1 VADEISVDIP
11 GLSQALAE
19 MRELPRRVQKRIL
32 LGAAA
37 TGASVIKKEVVVW
50 AEKIAVTGELA
61 NAIYQ
66 VRMTQLANATTEVF
80 KVGVRQGKRFRHT
93 GTVNSKVGPTQGTS
107 RDAYY
112 AAWVEYGHFAR
123 VPKETG
129 KDAKHAGQ
137 MLGVAKWVPAS
148 PFFRPAVAAKTSDAF
163 KAMND
168 YIYTQLPLAMA
179 GMQYLKAA

>member
-1 VADEISVDIP
+1 VVDEVTVDIP
-11 GLSQALAE
+11 GLSAALAE
-19 MRELPRRVQKRIL
+19 MRTLPARVQKRVM

-37 TGASVIKKEVVVW
+37 TGASVIRKEVVLW
-50 AEKIAVTGELA
+50 AEKIAVMGELA

-93 GTVNSKVGPTQGTS
+93 GTVNSKVGPTQGIA

-123 VPKETG
+123 VSHEVG
-129 KDAKHAGQ
+129 KDAKHAGR
-137 MLGVAKWVPAS
+137 MLGVARWVPAS
-148 PFFRPAVAAKTSDAF
+148 PFFRPAVQAKTSAAF
-163 KAMND
+163 AAMRD

>member
-1 VADEISVDIP
+1 MADEITFDMP
-11 GLSQALAE
+11 GLAAALD
-19 MRELPRRVQKRIL
+19 ELRTLPARVQKRVL

-37 TGASVIKKEVVVW
+37 TGASVIRKEVILW

-61 NAIYQ
+61 NAVYQ

-80 KVGVRQGKRFRHT
+80 KVGVRQGKKFRHA
-93 GTVNSKVGPTQGTS
+93 GSVNSKFGPTQGQA

-123 VPKETG
+123 VSHQVS
-129 KDAKHAGQ
+129 KDAKNAGR

-148 PFFRPAVAAKTSDAF
+148 PFFRPAVQAKTQDAF
-163 KAMND
+163 KAMTD
-168 YIYTQLPLAMA
+168 YIYTQLPLATA
-179 GMQYLKAA
+179 GMQYLRVA